1 MPQIRFTGDDEADQL
16 LSDSPLALLIGM
28 LLDQQMPMERAFL
41 GPHRLRERLGHLDAD
56 RIAAMP
62 SDELEAVFAES
73 PAVHRFPSSM
83 AQRTGDLCRALVEEH
98 GGDAEAVW
106 RDVEDA
112 RQLRKRLTA
121 LPGFGRQ
128 KVRVFTALLAK
139 QCGVAPDGWQD
150 VAGDY
155 ALEGHRSVA
164 DVDVPGDVALVR
176 ETKRAK
182 KASG

>member
-1 MPQIRFTGDDEADQL
+1 MPEIRFTGDDNADQL
-16 LSDSPLALLIGM
+16 LSESPLALLIGM

-41 GPHRLRERLGHLDAD
+41 GPHRLRERLGHLDAAK
-56 RIAAMP
+56 IAAMP
-62 SDELEAVFAES
+62 PEEFEEVFS
-73 PAVHRFPSSM
+73 QTPAVHRFPSSM

-112 RQLRKRLTA
+112 RELKKRLAA

-128 KVRVFTALLAK
+128 KVKVFTALLAK
-139 QCGVAPDGWQD
+139 QCGVTPEGWED
-150 VAGDY
+150 VAGEY
-155 ALEGHRSVA
+155 ARDGHQSVA
-164 DVDVPGDVALVR
+164 DVDAPDDVQRVR

-182 KASG
+182 KAK